1 MIDENSPS
9 GLESDRELEQDQEE
23 VERAIKLIEGV
34 MRVQGVTKKILDE
47 RLGKSPGYFAQ
58 VLSGRLELKYRHIL
72 AILRGLDLEPRVF
85 FRSLFPEAGEPA
97 SGARMLERLFA
108 ELQRSGY
115 GNYLAAAPYPAIP
128 APHSL
133 PQAPP
138 APPAIDAEDL
148 DRRIQA
154 AVTAALAERDRKLAA
169 DAAEADDAAEAA
181 ATAAAN
187 LAPVLARRERKR

>member
-1 MIDENSPS
+1 MDED
-9 GLESDRELEQDQEE
+9 GQQEREE
-23 VERAIKLIEGV
+23 VARAIKLIEGV

-72 AILRGLDLEPRVF
+72 AILRGLELEPRVF
-85 FRSLFPEAGEPA
+85 FRSLFPEPGEPV

-115 GNYLAAAPYPAIP
+115 GTYL
-128 APHSL
+128 S
-133 PQAPP
+133 PP
-138 APPAIDAEDL
+138 AVPAFAPSPAAFLPAIDADEL

-154 AVTAALAERDRKLAA
+154 AVAAALAARDARGEGGH
-169 DAAEADDAAEAA
+169 EAQSVEAGS
-181 ATAAAN
+181 T
-187 LAPVLARRERKR
+187 R

>member
-1 MIDENSPS
+1 MDEDSRQ
-9 GLESDRELEQDQEE
+9 EQEE
-23 VERAIKLIEGV
+23 VARAIKLIEGV

-85 FRSLFPEAGEPA
+85 FRSLFPEPGEPV

-115 GNYLAAAPYPAIP
+115 GTYLSPPP
-128 APHSL
+128 SL
-133 PQAPP
+133 SPLSPP
-138 APPAIDAEDL
+138 AVPAFAPSPAASLPAIDADEL

-154 AVTAALAERDRKLAA
+154 AVAAALAARDARGEHEGQRV
-169 DAAEADDAAEAA
+169 EAVEAGS
-181 ATAAAN
+181 T
-187 LAPVLARRERKR
+187 R

>member
-1 MIDENSPS
+1 MVDEDSKYGP
-9 GLESDRELEQDQEE
+9 DQDE

-85 FRSLFPEAGEPA
+85 FRSLFPEPGEAA

-108 ELQRSGY
+108 ELQRGGY
-115 GNYLAAAPYPAIP
+115 SSYLAN
-128 APHSL
+128 
-133 PQAPP
+133 P
-138 APPAIDAEDL
+138 APPPSPSQLPAISPDEL

-154 AVTAALAERDRKLAA
+154 AVAAALAER
-169 DAAEADDAAEAA
+169 
-181 ATAAAN
+181 
-187 LAPVLARRERKR
+187 ERKEDGEIGGIGSLGNIELPRARMGREKKR

>member
-1 MIDENSPS
+1 MAEPKFA
-9 GLESDRELEQDQEE
+9 EDRDQEQEQEQEE

-85 FRSLFPEAGEPA
+85 FRSLFPEPGETVG
-97 SGARMLERLFA
+97 GARMLERLFA
-108 ELQRSGY
+108 ELQRGGY
-115 GNYLAAAPYPAIP
+115 GNYLTPP
-128 APHSL
+128 L
-133 PQAPP
+133 PPSPP
-138 APPAIDAEDL
+138 QQIDAGDL

-154 AVTAALAERDRKLAA
+154 AVSAALAERDRRE
-169 DAAEADDAAEAA
+169 DEEEAA
-181 ATAAAN
+181 AS
-187 LAPVLARRERKR
+187 PVRKKR

>member
-1 MIDENSPS
+1 MEEDSQY
-9 GLESDRELEQDQEE
+9 EQEQGE

-72 AILRGLDLEPRVF
+72 AILRGLELEPRVF
-85 FRSLFPEAGEPA
+85 FRSLFPEPGEPA

-115 GNYLAAAPYPAIP
+115 GSYL
-128 APHSL
+128 
-133 PQAPP
+133 
-138 APPAIDAEDL
+138 
-148 DRRIQA
+148 
-154 AVTAALAERDRKLAA
+154 
-169 DAAEADDAAEAA
+169 
-181 ATAAAN
+181 
-187 LAPVLARRERKR
+187 

>member
-1 MIDENSPS
+1 MMAEDSPS
-9 GLESDRELEQDQEE
+9 EQEQEQEREE

-72 AILRGLDLEPRVF
+72 AILRGLELEPRVF
-85 FRSLFPEAGEPA
+85 FRSLFPEPGEPA

-115 GNYLAAAPYPAIP
+115 GTYLSPPP
-128 APHSL
+128 PVFPP
-133 PQAPP
+133 PQLT
-138 APPAIDAEDL
+138 IDAEEL
-148 DRRIQA
+148 DRRIQI
-154 AVTAALAERDRKLAA
+154 AVAVALEARDRKSEE
-169 DAAEADDAAEAA
+169 EAGEAGS
-181 ATAAAN
+181 
-187 LAPVLARRERKR
+187 PRRSRQG

>member
-1 MIDENSPS
+1 MEDDSQY
-9 GLESDRELEQDQEE
+9 EQEQAE

-34 MRVQGVTKKILDE
+34 MRVQGITKKVLDE

-72 AILRGLDLEPRVF
+72 AILRGLDLEPRAF
-85 FRSLFPEAGEPA
+85 FRSLFPEPGEPA

-115 GNYLAAAPYPAIP
+115 GSYLTPPP
-128 APHSL
+128 
-133 PQAPP
+133 PP
-138 APPAIDAEDL
+138 AQAAIDPEEL

-154 AVTAALAERDRKLAA
+154 AVAAALAQRNGSEE
-169 DAAEADDAAEAA
+169 AEEAEP
-181 ATAAAN
+181 
-187 LAPVLARRERKR
+187 LRSSRGKKR

>member
-1 MIDENSPS
+1 MMDDDSKYGP
-9 GLESDRELEQDQEE
+9 EQEPEQEE

-34 MRVQGVTKKILDE
+34 MRVQGVTKKVLDE

-85 FRSLFPEAGEPA
+85 FRSLFPEPGETVG
-97 SGARMLERLFA
+97 GARMLERLFS

-115 GNYLAAAPYPAIP
+115 GAYLAAPA
-128 APHSL
+128 A
-133 PQAPP
+133 APP
-138 APPAIDAEDL
+138 TPPTSAALSPEEL

-154 AVTAALAERDRKLAA
+154 AVTAALAER
-169 DAAEADDAAEAA
+169 
-181 ATAAAN
+181 
-187 LAPVLARRERKR
+187 ERKGGAGNAGDTEAEPPRVRMGRGKKR

>member
-1 MIDENSPS
+1 MEEDSQY
-9 GLESDRELEQDQEE
+9 EQEQGE

-34 MRVQGVTKKILDE
+34 MRVEGVTKKILDE

-72 AILRGLDLEPRVF
+72 AILRGLELEPRVF
-85 FRSLFPEAGEPA
+85 FRSLFPEPGEPA

-115 GNYLAAAPYPAIP
+115 GSYLAPPP
-128 APHSL
+128 PP
-133 PQAPP
+133 PQ
-138 APPAIDAEDL
+138 PAIDAEEL

-154 AVTAALAERDRKLAA
+154 AVAAALAQRDEREQAGE
-169 DAAEADDAAEAA
+169 AE
-181 ATAAAN
+181 
-187 LAPVLARRERKR
+187 PARLSRGKKR

>member
-1 MIDENSPS
+1 MTEDDVKCGE
-9 GLESDRELEQDQEE
+9 EQEQDQEE

-34 MRVQGVTKKILDE
+34 MRVQGVTKKVLDE

-85 FRSLFPEAGEPA
+85 FHSLFPGPGEAAG
-97 SGARMLERLFA
+97 GARMLERLFA

-115 GNYLAAAPYPAIP
+115 GSYLSP
-128 APHSL
+128 S
-133 PQAPP
+133 PQP
-138 APPAIDAEDL
+138 APPAALDPEEL

-154 AVTAALAERDRKLAA
+154 AVAAALAERERKG
-169 DAAEADDAAEAA
+169 DDEVEAPRSR
-181 ATAAAN
+181 
-187 LAPVLARRERKR
+187 LRREKKG

>member
-1 MIDENSPS
+1 MMAEDSQS
-9 GLESDRELEQDQEE
+9 EQEQEREE

-72 AILRGLDLEPRVF
+72 AILRGLELEPRVF
-85 FRSLFPEAGEPA
+85 FRSLFPEPGEPA

-115 GNYLAAAPYPAIP
+115 GTYLSP
-128 APHSL
+128 S
-133 PQAPP
+133 PP
-138 APPAIDAEDL
+138 AFPPPQPPPPTIDADEL
-148 DRRIQA
+148 DRRIQI
-154 AVTAALAERDRKLAA
+154 AVAVALEARDRKRE
-169 DAAEADDAAEAA
+169 DEAGEAGS
-181 ATAAAN
+181 
-187 LAPVLARRERKR
+187 PRRSRQG

>member
-1 MIDENSPS
+1 MVDEDSKYEP
-9 GLESDRELEQDQEE
+9 DQDE

-85 FRSLFPEAGEPA
+85 FRSLFPEPGEAA

-115 GNYLAAAPYPAIP
+115 GSYHLAN
-128 APHSL
+128 
-133 PQAPP
+133 P
-138 APPAIDAEDL
+138 APPPSPAQPSAISPDEL

-154 AVTAALAERDRKLAA
+154 AVTAALAER
-169 DAAEADDAAEAA
+169 
-181 ATAAAN
+181 
-187 LAPVLARRERKR
+187 ERKADGGIGGMGGLSEIQPPRARMGREQKR

>member
-1 MIDENSPS
+1 MMDEDSRP
-9 GLESDRELEQDQEE
+9 ELEQEQEE
-23 VERAIKLIEGV
+23 VARAIKLIEGV

-85 FRSLFPEAGEPA
+85 FRSLFPEPGEA
-97 SGARMLERLFA
+97 VSGARMLERLFA

-115 GNYLAAAPYPAIP
+115 GTTYLSP
-128 APHSL
+128 APLPPSL
-133 PQAPP
+133 QSL
-138 APPAIDAEDL
+138 PAIDADEL

-154 AVTAALAERDRKLAA
+154 AVAAALAARDAH
-169 DAAEADDAAEAA
+169 DHPVEAEAQAGS
-181 ATAAAN
+181 TRSRHGKKS
-187 LAPVLARRERKR
+187 P

>member
-1 MIDENSPS
+1 MVDEDSKYEP
-9 GLESDRELEQDQEE
+9 DQDE

-85 FRSLFPEAGEPA
+85 FRSLFPEPGEAAG
-97 SGARMLERLFA
+97 GARMLERLFA

-115 GNYLAAAPYPAIP
+115 GSYLAAPASP
-128 APHSL
+128 SP
-133 PQAPP
+133 PQ
-138 APPAIDAEDL
+138 PPAISPDEL

-154 AVTAALAERDRKLAA
+154 AVTTALAER
-169 DAAEADDAAEAA
+169 
-181 ATAAAN
+181 
-187 LAPVLARRERKR
+187 ERKEDAEIERPRARAGREKKR